1 MNITFIAISTLSI
14 GLLGLVFGALLA
26 YAAGKL
32 KVEVDPRIEQINEI
46 LPGANCGGC
55 GYAGCAAYA
64 RALVEKDDVLIN
76 ACAPGGSEVS
86 DKIAKILDKE
96 TVKGETNIAVVHC
109 SGDKETVARISNYKG
124 ILTCSAI
131 HNTTGGDKACAFGCL
146 GYGDCEKVCSF
157 DAIHVKDDGLPEVDI
172 AKCIGCGLCVK
183 ACPRGII
190 ELIPQGAYFIIKC
203 ISKDFGAAVTKVCKK
218 GCIGC
223 SICVKENN
231 SEGIEMAG
239 KLPVVDHNTFKGD
252 KTGAEKC
259 PTKVIE
265 FREVVYNARKRKKS
279 L

>member
-1 MNITFIAISTLSI
+1 MNITIIVISTLSI

-32 KVEVDPRIEQINEI
+32 KVEIDQRIEQINEI

-64 RALVEKDDVLIN
+64 RALVENNDVLIN
-76 ACAPGGSEVS
+76 ACAPGGNKIS
-86 DKIAKILDKE
+86 DKIAKILGKE
-96 TVKGETNIAVVHC
+96 AVEGEENIAVVRC

-124 ILTCSAI
+124 ILTCSAN
-131 HNTTGGDKACAFGCL
+131 HNTTGGDKACAYGCL
-146 GYGDCEKVCSF
+146 GYGDCEKICSF
-157 DAIHVKDDGLPEVDI
+157 DAIHVKENGLPEVDK
-172 AKCIGCGLCVK
+172 AKCTGCGLCVK

-190 ELIPQGAYFIIKC
+190 EMIPQGAYFIIKC

-223 SICVKENN
+223 GICVKENN
-231 SEGIEMAG
+231 NDGIEMIG
-239 KLPVVDHNTFKGD
+239 KLPVVDHKTFKGD
-252 KTGAEKC
+252 KTGSEKC

-265 FREVVYNARKRKKS
+265 FREVVYNSKMKKS